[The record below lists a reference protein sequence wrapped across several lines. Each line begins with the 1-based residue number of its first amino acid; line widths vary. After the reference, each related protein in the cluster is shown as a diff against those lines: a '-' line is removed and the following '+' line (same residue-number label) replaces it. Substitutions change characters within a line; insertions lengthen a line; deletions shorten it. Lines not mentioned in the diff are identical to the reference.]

1 MWLVQYE
8 NEGRLNQREH
18 VLNQGDTQNVPPK
31 QKREGQKPGEVAG
44 CSKRDSRRALA
55 LSSSSSPGQGLGGAL
70 VEGPASRRKVP
81 EASCGPAHLGLA
93 QRAQGLQDLVLQQ
106 VLQTWP
112 RLAGCLLPLL
122 ID

>member
-1 MWLVQYE
+1 MQ
-8 NEGRLNQREH
+8 EGMLHLGQNLAEKLEH
-18 VLNQGDTQNVPPK
+18 LLPHAWWV
-31 QKREGQKPGEVAG
+31 
-44 CSKRDSRRALA
+44 
-55 LSSSSSPGQGLGGAL
+55 
-70 VEGPASRRKVP
+70 
-81 EASCGPAHLGLA
+81 LGLA